1 MTLIIRQMN
10 EDDIS
15 FVQEIAQ
22 TSWTATYEGIIP
34 KHIQERFLQAAYSDE
49 RLTCRLQTSPFLV
62 ATVGESLIGFANFS
76 HINEERQ
83 AELLAIYLLPT
94 AQHKGIG
101 SALLENGIQRLQGAT
116 SLTVCVEKDNKIGR
130 QFYSAKG
137 FQQVEEFDELFEGH
151 MLKTIRLILPLA
163 KK

>member
-1 MTLIIRQMN
+1 MN

-22 TSWTATYEGIIP
+22 TTWAATYEGIIP

-49 RLTCRLQTSPFLV
+49 RLTFRLQTSLFLV

-76 HINEERQ
+76 NVNEEGQ
-83 AELLAIYLLPT
+83 AELFAIYLLPT

-116 SLTVCVEKDNKIGR
+116 SLTVCVEKDNIIGR
-130 QFYSAKG
+130 QFYNAKG
-137 FQQVEEFDELFEGH
+137 FQQVDEFDDLFEGH
-151 MLKTIRLILPLA
+151 ILKTIRLNLALA

>member
-1 MTLIIRQMN
+1 M
-10 EDDIS
+10 
-15 FVQEIAQ
+15 
-22 TSWTATYEGIIP
+22 
-34 KHIQERFLQAAYSDE
+34 
-49 RLTCRLQTSPFLV
+49 

-76 HINEERQ
+76 HVNEEGQ
-83 AELLAIYLLPT
+83 AELFAIYLLPT

-116 SLTVCVEKDNKIGR
+116 SLTVCVEKDNRIGR

-137 FQQVEEFDELFEGH
+137 FQQVDEFDELFEGH

-163 KK
+163 KNNGVTVSVLL

>member
-1 MTLIIRQMN
+1 MN
-10 EDDIS
+10 EVDIS

-22 TSWTATYEGIIP
+22 TTWAATYEGIIP
-34 KHIQERFLQAAYSDE
+34 KHIQERFLQAAYSNE

-76 HINEERQ
+76 NVNEEGQ

-94 AQHKGIG
+94 AQHKG
-101 SALLENGIQRLQGAT
+101 
-116 SLTVCVEKDNKIGR
+116 NKIGR